1 MLKSTVKI
9 SSIYNTPLV
18 YIKFKEFF
26 TRYGVLPP
34 SFVTEGDSTTS
45 ATGLEKKVDP
55 GEGPGNENE
64 EKLMDEIKK

>member
-1 MLKSTVKI
+1 MNLKSF
-9 SSIYNTPLV
+9 L
-18 YIKFKEFF
+18 